1 MSTLQRTLD
10 IFADVSEIASIK
22 QDFIL
27 LFAEVQKG
35 LRSSD
40 KVRKGV
46 FAEVGELK
54 KENQNLKEELNMI
67 KKHLNIEVK
76 DEKNNFSGLPILEL
90 LESVK

>member
-10 IFADVSEIASIK
+10 IFEDVSEIASIK
-22 QDFIL
+22 QDFLL

-54 KENQNLKEELNMI
+54 KENQALKEELTLI
-67 KKHLNIEVK
+67 KRHLNLEIAEETPSYS
-76 DEKNNFSGLPILEL
+76 DLPLMQLIGM
-90 LESVK
+90 K